1 MNGSRGG
8 LLRTEPGGP
17 WRQYVMLFTRALGG
31 LYNSCILDSFKLG
44 VGGPRSFDRCERAAL
59 SVIGVFVDMRKSG
72 VWAMAIGLK
81 RVVDIPKTLPEDQY
95 NFGVLDA
102 QLIAE
107 TVFIPAR
114 DAQLIAITV
123 FITARDAQLIAK
135 IVFIAAKPFL

>member
-1 MNGSRGG
+1 
-8 LLRTEPGGP
+8 
-17 WRQYVMLFTRALGG
+17 
-31 LYNSCILDSFKLG
+31 
-44 VGGPRSFDRCERAAL
+44 
-59 SVIGVFVDMRKSG
+59 MRKSG

-135 IVFIAAKPFL
+135 IVFITARDAQLIAKPFS